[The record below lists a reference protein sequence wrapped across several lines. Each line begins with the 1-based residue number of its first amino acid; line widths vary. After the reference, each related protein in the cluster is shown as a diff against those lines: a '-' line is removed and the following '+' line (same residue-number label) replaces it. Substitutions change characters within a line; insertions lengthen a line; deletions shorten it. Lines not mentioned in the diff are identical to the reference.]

1 MQETVPLTI
10 QQRLDDLQIADI
22 STDISIPEELKDSI
36 QDYLETRPDWD
47 QNRVLSAALSMF
59 LMQAKGASD
68 RALSRSYLTALFGDH
83 DSDRPNL
90 RVVDSNEDD
99 RGSGRVDHEAVSHGK
114 QLFNPQYPKDP
125 DYMKWFAT
133 GQRIRA
139 LQAIAVSESTKQ
151 ELGELRSKVEGLL
164 ADVSCAIV
172 NTSSDGEA

>member
-1 MQETVPLTI
+1 MQETAPLSI
-10 QQRLDDLQIADI
+10 QQRLDALQITDVAE
-22 STDISIPEELKDSI
+22 DISIPEELQGGI

-47 QNRVLSAALSMF
+47 RNRVLSAALSMF
-59 LMQAKGASD
+59 LMQSKGTSD
-68 RALSRSYLTALFGDH
+68 RALSRSYLAALFGDH
-83 DSDRPNL
+83 GSDRPNL
-90 RVVDSNEDD
+90 RVVASDEDD
-99 RGSGRVDHEAVSHGK
+99 RGSGRVNHEAVGHGK
-114 QLFNPQYPKDP
+114 QLLNPRHPKDT